1 MWFLAVFCGL
11 GREGAG
17 VKGSWQE
24 AIAPIKALRAEAP
37 TTKTG
42 FIRRALPEIEQA
54 LAEGHSLKKVWQRFR
69 DGGELLDV
77 QYKHFCIY
85 VGRVRSRQKRIA
97 AAKSEEVG
105 SSGIKL
111 STEKEA
117 PTTHVVPHDP
127 LVNWRSVE
135 ASRPGF
141 HYRGTEDLEELV
153 YGDKRKREKQ

>member
-1 MWFLAVFCGL
+1 M
-11 GREGAG
+11 
-17 VKGSWQE
+17 KDSWQE

-85 VGRVRSRQKRIA
+85 VGRVRNRLRRIA
-97 AAKSEEVG
+97 EVKSESMG

-111 STEKEA
+111 ATEKDGS
-117 PTTHVVPHDP
+117 TTGVAPHDP
-127 LVNWRSVE
+127 LVNWRRVE

-153 YGDKRKREKQ
+153 YGDKRKREKQH

>member
-1 MWFLAVFCGL
+1 MVT
-11 GREGAG
+11 
-17 VKGSWQE
+17 VKDSWQE
-24 AIAPIKALRAEAP
+24 AIAPIKALRTEAP

-105 SSGIKL
+105 SSGIKPA
-111 STEKEA
+111 TGKEA
-117 PTTHVVPHDP
+117 STTGLVPHDP
-127 LVNWRSVE
+127 LVNWRRVE

-153 YGDKRKREKQ
+153 YGDKRKRQKPH

>member
-1 MWFLAVFCGL
+1 M
-11 GREGAG
+11 
-17 VKGSWQE
+17 KDSWQE
-24 AIAPIKALRAEAP
+24 AIAPIKALRKEAP
-37 TTKTG
+37 ATKTG

-54 LAEGHSLKKVWQRFR
+54 LAEGHSLKMVWQRFR

-85 VGRVRSRQKRIA
+85 VGRVRIRQKRIA
-97 AAKSEEVG
+97 GAKSEELG

-111 STEKEA
+111 ATEKESSSTGA
-117 PTTHVVPHDP
+117 VPHDP
-127 LVNWRSVE
+127 LVNWRRVE

-153 YGDKRKREKQ
+153 YGDKRKREKQH

>member
-1 MWFLAVFCGL
+1 MT
-11 GREGAG
+11 
-17 VKGSWQE
+17 VKDSWQE
-24 AIAPIKALRAEAP
+24 AIAPIKALRTEAP
-37 TTKTG
+37 STKTG

-85 VGRVRSRQKRIA
+85 VGRVRSRLRRIA
-97 AAKSEEVG
+97 EAKSESAG

-111 STEKEA
+111 ATEKDGS
-117 PTTHVVPHDP
+117 TTGIAPHDP
-127 LVNWRSVE
+127 LVNWRRVE
-135 ASRPGF
+135 ASRSGF